1 MSQYGLLIDYEY
13 CTGCHS
19 CEVSCKNEKK
29 LGRGVYGI
37 KLAEI
42 GPFEITP
49 GNWEWN
55 YIPSPTKLCDLCAD
69 RIEKGEKPACV
80 LHCLGLAMDY
90 GPVEELAKKMAAK
103 GKKMVMFVP

>member
-1 MSQYGLLIDYEY
+1 MELYTFSHQALRFI
-13 CTGCHS
+13 
-19 CEVSCKNEKK
+19 
-29 LGRGVYGI
+29 
-37 KLAEI
+37 
-42 GPFEITP
+42 
-49 GNWEWN
+49 
-55 YIPSPTKLCDLCAD
+55 AD